1 MSDYKI
7 AIFAGRYILGEGAI
21 SELPSL
27 VERFGGRG
35 FFLVCEPLAEQI
47 KPLIGNGTML
57 VFEEECCEE
66 ELARICKAAEASAAS
81 VLIGVGGGKI
91 IDAVKITAIR
101 MSLPVIIAPTIAA
114 TNACSTCGTVVYTRE
129 GVYVKSIYSPANPN
143 VVLVDSRIIAN
154 APVRFFI
161 AGIGD
166 AISTYYE
173 ALVCKK
179 ANFDNIPGGK
189 QALLPQAAAKMCRD
203 IINEYAEQAAKDA
216 AKHQVTPAFENVLQA
231 ITHLSS
237 VGYENTGIA
246 GAHSIHNGLTV
257 FPQTHKFLH
266 GEKVAFGTVAAA
278 YLNED
283 IKPDE
288 ITALCDLCVKLGL
301 PTTFADL
308 DLADISATALLKL
321 GEAIAAAP
329 NAYKETAHSPEDFVE
344 AMKKADALGRA
355 RKFTLEPNK

>member
-21 SELPSL
+21 AELPSL
-27 VERFGGRG
+27 VKRFGGKG
-35 FFLVCEPLAEQI
+35 FFLVCEPLAEQL
-47 KPLIGNGTML
+47 KPLIADGTML

-66 ELARICKAAEASAAS
+66 ELARIREAAEAAAAS

-91 IDAVKITAIR
+91 IDAIKITAFR
-101 MSLPVIIAPTIAA
+101 MGLPVIIAPTIAA
-114 TNACSTCGTVVYTRE
+114 TNACSTCGTVVYTKE

-143 VVLVDSRIIAN
+143 IVLVDSRIIAN
-154 APVRFFI
+154 APVRYFV

-166 AISTYYE
+166 AMSTYYE

-179 ANFDNIPGGK
+179 GNFNNIPGGK

-203 IINEYAEQAAKDA
+203 ILNEYAEQAAKDA
-216 AKHQVTPAFENVLQA
+216 AEHQVTPAFEHVLQA

-246 GAHSIHNGLTV
+246 GAHSIHNGLTI
-257 FPQTHKFLH
+257 FAQTHKLLH
-266 GEKVAFGTVAAA
+266 GEKVAFGTIAAA

-308 DLADISATALLKL
+308 GLKDISEADLMKL
-321 GEAIAAAP
+321 GEATASAP
-329 NAYKETAHSPEDFVE
+329 NAYKETAASPEDFVD

-355 RKFTLEPNK
+355 RKVKSEQGK